1 MFDLT
6 KQERLVL
13 IFLVSVFLVG
23 TTLHYTFEK
32 NSHLNHIFNIID
44 SDGLYRKIDINL
56 ATYEELVNLPYIG
69 PVTAKRIMGYRSQKG
84 SFTNI
89 EQLKAVQG
97 IGNFNYQK
105 IAKFLKVEK
114 SSL

>member
-23 TTLHYTFEK
+23 ITLHYTFEK
-32 NSHLNHIFNIID
+32 NSHLSHIFNVID
-44 SDGLYRKIDINL
+44 SGELYRKIDINS
-56 ATYEELVNLPYIG
+56 ATYEEFVNLPYIG
-69 PVTAKRIMGYRSQKG
+69 PVTAKRIMDYRSQKG
-84 SFTNI
+84 PFANI

-97 IGNFNYQK
+97 IGNYNYHK